1 MKTTPKKPL
10 DVEMD
15 IELILYMNQEMTQ
28 RQVAD
33 AMGITQGAVAL
44 IEKKAINKFRQRLI
58 ARKIYS
64 IDRII

>member
-44 IEKKAINKFRQRLI
+44 IEKKAINKFRQKLMTR
-58 ARKIYS
+58 RIYS
-64 IDRII
+64 MDWIF

>member
-44 IEKKAINKFRQRLI
+44 IEKKAINKFRQKLMTKR
-58 ARKIYS
+58 IYS
-64 IDRII
+64 IDWII

>member
-1 MKTTPKKPL
+1 MKITPEKLL
-10 DVEMD
+10 DVGTD

-44 IEKKAINKFRQRLI
+44 IEKKALNKFRQRLI

-64 IDRII
+64 TDWIL

>member
-10 DVEMD
+10 DAEMD

-44 IEKKAINKFRQRLI
+44 IEKKALNKFRQRLI

>member
-44 IEKKAINKFRQRLI
+44 IEKKAINKFRQKLMTKR
-58 ARKIYS
+58 IYS
-64 IDRII
+64 MDWIF

>member
-44 IEKKAINKFRQRLI
+44 IEKKALNKFRQRLI

-64 IDRII
+64 IDRIF

>member
-1 MKTTPKKPL
+1 
-10 DVEMD
+10 MD

-44 IEKKAINKFRQRLI
+44 IEKKAINKFRQKLMTKR
-58 ARKIYS
+58 IYS
-64 IDRII
+64 IDWII

>member
-15 IELILYMNQEMTQ
+15 IELILFMNQEMTQ

-44 IEKKAINKFRQRLI
+44 IEKKAINKFRQKLMTKR
-58 ARKIYS
+58 IYS
-64 IDRII
+64 MDWIF